1 MRKSGGIFAI
11 AFLLPAFKEES
22 FSLTES
28 DTGFIFLRVR
38 EHSQEC
44 KGEIAVAYKLFLKS
58 ISAQNAASVR
68 DELQKIFGIGQGQA
82 SDIVNAAPIVL
93 LDEIPDLDSA
103 NRILEKFQT
112 PIDAGAEI
120 IVTDEPLEH
129 TAKLRWP
136 ELPQFVREGAS
147 EQRAEEN
154 VLNLAKYNFIVS
166 EREIFRCPSCGE
178 MFLIKHLSPQEK
190 EAALRQAQIEE
201 AEPLEEQMPQT
212 GAKIPEREEL
222 DLASFEEGLAA
233 LEHDQGAAPSP
244 EQLVGPTSE
253 SGRQAQDFFHE
264 LESLPTEK
272 PQGGASAVEEEL
284 EELAPEEAGKFFKQ
298 RIKGKPTGQP
308 VPLAQPHKVRLA
320 PQPRRR
326 FGRGL
331 KGEAGRA
338 RPAERS
344 APAPEPASPEVEH
357 SEGYYG
363 VFISQLTTADKRETA
378 AHLIVELTGMP
389 YPEARSLC
397 DGMIVNVLREV
408 SEEEAQDACQE
419 FKEAGITA
427 KVTVQK
433 RKKRYSERMR
443 KRDM

>member
-1 MRKSGGIFAI
+1 
-11 AFLLPAFKEES
+11 L
-22 FSLTES
+22 
-28 DTGFIFLRVR
+28 
-38 EHSQEC
+38 
-44 KGEIAVAYKLFLKS
+44 AYKLFLKS

-93 LDEIPDLDSA
+93 LDDIPDLDSA

-112 PIDAGAEI
+112 AIDAGAEI

-129 TAKLRWP
+129 TAKLRWS
-136 ELPQFVREGAS
+136 ELPQFVGKGAN
-147 EQRAEEN
+147 EQRAEGE
-154 VLNLAKYNFIVS
+154 VLNLAKYNFVVD

-178 MFLIKHLSPQEK
+178 MFLIKHLSPKEK

-212 GAKIPEREEL
+212 GVKIPEREEL

-244 EQLVGPTSE
+244 APTPGQLVGPTSE
-253 SGRQAQDFFHE
+253 SGQEAQEFFHE

-272 PQGGASAVEEEL
+272 PQEGASAVEEEL

-338 RPAERS
+338 RPAERPD
-344 APAPEPASPEVEH
+344 AAPEPVSPEVEH

-363 VFISQLTTADKRETA
+363 VFISQLTTTDKREKA
-378 AHLIVELTGMP
+378 ARLIVEMTGMP

-408 SEEEAQDACQE
+408 SEEEAQDTCQK
-419 FKEAGITA
+419 FKEAGIAA

-443 KRDM
+443 KRDT